1 MKAHVLVTANTS
13 WNLLNYRRTLIE
25 SLIEAGYEVTLLAP
39 QDESSDQLKSLNCNV
54 ETIPISQRGL
64 APHRELRTLFQFFWI
79 IRCIRPQSVV
89 SFTIKNN
96 LYAGLV
102 CRLLGINFFPN
113 VSGRGAAFSRPGLLS
128 GFISYWYRL
137 SFKGATTI
145 FYQNAQDRQFF
156 LSKGCGTRVP
166 SVVLPGS
173 GVDLAKFSYHPTPKS
188 HEVVT
193 FLMIAR
199 VLRDKGVREFAL
211 AARHVKSK
219 HPATDFRLVGEHSDT
234 SEYVR
239 AEDLADWEEEGLLNY
254 LGSVDDV
261 RGIVAQAD
269 VVVLPS
275 YYLEGTPRALLEAAA
290 MGRPIITTDTAG
302 CRDTVVDGSTGRLVS
317 PRDADELADAMIDL
331 IEAGSSVRSTMG
343 KAARRLAET
352 KFDEQIVV
360 GSYLVAL
367 EGKSCT

>member
-1 MKAHVLVTANTS
+1 MK
-13 WNLLNYRRTLIE
+13 
-25 SLIEAGYEVTLLAP
+25 
-39 QDESSDQLKSLNCNV
+39 
-54 ETIPISQRGL
+54 ISNR
-64 APHRELRTLFQFFWI
+64 A
-79 IRCIRPQSVV
+79 
-89 SFTIKNN
+89 
-96 LYAGLV
+96 
-102 CRLLGINFFPN
+102 
-113 VSGRGAAFSRPGLLS
+113 LLS

-166 SVVLPGS
+166 SVVLTGS
-173 GVDLAKFSYHPTPKS
+173 GVDLAKFSYHPAPKS
-188 HEVVT
+188 HEAVT

-199 VLRDKGVREFAL
+199 VLKDKGVGEFAL

-219 HPATDFRLVGEHSDT
+219 YPAADFRLVGEHGNT

-239 AEDLADWEEEGLLNY
+239 AEDLADWEHEGLLDY
-254 LGSVDDV
+254 LGSVDDI

-302 CRDTVVDGSTGRLVS
+302 CRDTVVDGSTGLLVS
-317 PRDADELADAMIDL
+317 PRDADELAEAMIDL

-352 KFDEQIVV
+352 KFDEQIVID
-360 GSYLVAL
+360 SYLVAL
-367 EGKSCT
+367 QGESCA